1 MSSLR
6 NFPEG
11 YGVGASK
18 NPCSEVYQG
27 PRPLSEVE
35 AVTIRN
41 HIRDTE
47 NILAAVSIHSYG
59 NVIIYPWGYKVSGNG
74 NQVCSDANIQFPSIH
89 YIKKC
94 ALK

>member
-74 NQVCSDANIQFPSIH
+74 NQVCSDANIQFPSIS
-89 YIKKC
+89 
-94 ALK
+94 